1 MHSSAIDTAQPV
13 RLLRRQ
19 NIAPLILVNLGI
31 GLHATIW
38 FMASTAMPSAVEE
51 LGAAAY
57 LSWATSLYL
66 MTSILGGAML
76 PPIKSRFGPRSSM
89 MGAGLIVVLGGI
101 MAGAAPDVSWILTGR
116 AIQGLGEGFLVA
128 LSYCLVRELFDNALV
143 PRVSGIEAVTWAT
156 AVMIGPLLGGWLTD
170 LGTWRLAFI
179 GSGLLPLP
187 MMALGWVILRNHPHV
202 PMAQAAPLLRL
213 FLLAIG
219 VMAIAIADRFVAIRT
234 GLVPG
239 HVLGMVSVVFG
250 IGLIAVTI
258 GVDRKARHKLFPS
271 AFPGLRHP
279 ASLGIW
285 VLSLMALSEAAVYV
299 YGPYILQ
306 IYRGLTPTMAGYFG
320 AIHAVAWSTSA
331 MLVAPVGPRWQSQ
344 LILAGPTSLTLG
356 LAVLAFTL
364 PASSLPVIAIGM
376 VLIGLGFGLSY
387 AFLTQRVMATADP
400 GEEDATISSMS
411 TLFGMGGAVSAAVSG
426 LIGNAIGLDG
436 PLSVEVVTK
445 ASLILYGGGAL
456 LAVLSILAAGQLI
469 RAYAVHPRR
478 IAEST

>member
-1 MHSSAIDTAQPV
+1 MNAAPANAQPA

-19 NIAPLILVNLGI
+19 NIAPLILVNLGV

-38 FMASTAMPSAVEE
+38 YMATTAMPSAVEE

-76 PPIKSRFGPRSSM
+76 PPLKSRFGPRASM

-101 MAGAAPDVSWILTGR
+101 LAGAAPDIAWILFGR

-143 PRVSGIEAVTWAT
+143 PRVSGFEAVTWAT

-170 LGTWRLAFI
+170 LGSWRYAFF
-179 GSGLLPLP
+179 GSALLPLP
-187 MMALGWVILRNHPHV
+187 MMALGWIILHNRPHV

-213 FLLAIG
+213 LLLAIG
-219 VMAIAIADRFVAIRT
+219 VMAISIADRFVAIDF
-234 GLVPG
+234 GILPG
-239 HVLGMVSVVFG
+239 HLLGLIIVLLG
-250 IGLIAVTI
+250 IALIAVTI
-258 GVDRKARHKLFPS
+258 GVDRRARHKLFPS
-271 AFPGLRHP
+271 CFPALRHP

-306 IYRGLTPTMAGYFG
+306 IYRGLSPTMAGYFG
-320 AIHAVAWSTSA
+320 AIHAIAWSLSA
-331 MLVAPVGPRWQSQ
+331 MTVAPLGPRYQSL
-344 LILAGPTSLTLG
+344 LIMAGPTCLTLG

-364 PASSLPVIAIGM
+364 AASPLAIIAVGM

-400 GEEDATISSMS
+400 GEEDATIASMS

-426 LIGNAIGLDG
+426 LIGNSIGLDG
-436 PLSVEVVTK
+436 PLSVAVVSR
-445 ASLILYGGGAL
+445 AALILYGGGAL
-456 LAVLSILAAGQLI
+456 LAVLSILCAWRLI
-469 RAYAVHPRR
+469 GAYAAHPR
-478 IAEST
+478 AALESA